1 MLLGHF
7 LPTLTCRRLEFK
19 LTICPHQLYHL
30 EKSSDLSEALFFTC
44 KMGVTGES
52 AQGHGVEACR
62 ERESL
67 VSVLLLLHLLIPA
80 IAQG

>member
-7 LPTLTCRRLEFK
+7 LPTLTCMRLGFK
-19 LTICPHQLYHL
+19 LSVRPHQLYHL
-30 EKSSDLSEALFFTC
+30 EKSSDLSEALFFIC
-44 KMGVTGES
+44 KMGMTVES
-52 AQGHGVEACR
+52 AQGHGVEACW

-80 IAQG
+80 TAQG